1 MLRSKQQQKTNQ
13 PNQEASSTSRS
24 RAVPHSTARE
34 HVHRAP
40 SPGEP
45 RALAPPRPPCWPKC
59 PSRGWRGAQEGKGPL
74 LYQVFLSGPPLPGRA
89 GPSGGTGR
97 RPEWGEQPAG
107 LDLCCQLCQWRG
119 QLGWGGRGGGQLFIP
134 GVSGSGPCPS
144 PLCPAVWAPAPPRAM
159 PPPPCSAS
167 LGREFA
173 GLQSPSDQ
181 QPWGLTPT
189 SRADAVPELWGAQAP
204 LAPRE
209 GLLGSLAR
217 ITPRT

>member
-59 PSRGWRGAQEGKGPL
+59 PSRGRRGAQEGKGPL
-74 LYQVFLSGPPLPGRA
+74 LYQVFLSGPPLPGRT

-119 QLGWGGRGGGQLFIP
+119 QLGWGGRGGG
-134 GVSGSGPCPS
+134 S
-144 PLCPAVWAPAPPRAM
+144 
-159 PPPPCSAS
+159 CS
-167 LGREFA
+167 F
-173 GLQSPSDQ
+173 P
-181 QPWGLTPT
+181 
-189 SRADAVPELWGAQAP
+189 
-204 LAPRE
+204 
-209 GLLGSLAR
+209 GSLAPAR
-217 ITPRT
+217 ARHPCVQLSGPQLPLVPCRHHHVLQAWGGSLQASRVRPTSSPGV